1 MVAEPTTVTGSIGVI
16 GMLPNFAPFKD
27 KYGVSF
33 HAVAGTEREALVNPG
48 KIPTEKDRELI
59 GETIDDTYK
68 TFLSKVAEGR
78 SLEVSKVEALA
89 QGRVYTGIQALKLGL
104 VDELGGLQTAMN
116 VAKKLGGLD
125 PQKLYPVMQYE
136 EEGFDLRHCLRRPLD
151 CLSISTRTQVN
162 TLVGA
167 VSGATSPATLSTG
180 VESAVK
186 KVTRWLD
193 QSQTEGPLT
202 LWSGYLGVTLR

>member
-1 MVAEPTTVTGSIGVI
+1 V
-16 GMLPNFAPFKD
+16 
-27 KYGVSF
+27 
-33 HAVAGTEREALVNPG
+33 
-48 KIPTEKDRELI
+48 
-59 GETIDDTYK
+59 
-68 TFLSKVAEGR
+68 
-78 SLEVSKVEALA
+78 
-89 QGRVYTGIQALKLGL
+89 QALKLGL

-151 CLSISTRTQVN
+151 CLAISTRIQVPAG

-167 VSGATSPATLSTG
+167 VSGAPSGASLSTG
-180 VESAVK
+180 IEAAVG
-186 KVTRWLD
+186 KVSRWLD
-193 QSQTEGPLT
+193 QSRSEGPLA